1 MKTESKEPMLKQKR
15 RTVFFKGKHS
25 NRHMKS
31 KTETMHRGTRPN
43 QNRSD
48 SVQIEPG
55 SSLRKPEP
63 LRSKTAGE
71 GLKNAQ
77 PVNRHQQ
84 AVPQEPKTA
93 NRMNR
98 RAIKKASFSMS
109 RRISGSYIQ
118 MVIDAFL
125 SCLVL
130 MLLIFIL
137 YHCVILVM
145 DVQHIVEDLS
155 TTQTLND
162 SVYDIIVQKDTEIA
176 LFDKSGEMLI
186 NSFGKWYMPNERL
199 PIWFFRRDNAIF
211 IMLKTWISRTDAIYT
226 INIFRDITPILLE
239 LAVLLGFTVFLGLL
253 TLLTIYFRGRSITKN
268 VLYPIQEVTKMTKEI
283 KAQNLNLRLNV
294 TNAKDELKE
303 LIITFNSMMDRIE
316 DAYNKQNQF
325 VSDASHELRTP
336 ISVVQGYARMLERW
350 GKEDPDVLHES
361 IEAIRNEA
369 ENMKE
374 LVDKL
379 LFIARNDKDTLIL
392 NKEKFSL
399 SEMMEELVKETR
411 MVNEQHTIEASI
423 EQGLNTYADRNRIKQ
438 AMRIFIDNAQK
449 YTEPGKTIE
458 VNLKREENRAVL
470 SVTDSGCGITKEDL
484 NNVFD
489 RFFRADESRDR
500 NKGGHGLGLSIA
512 KIIVLRHG
520 GKINVKSKVGE
531 GSVFSI
537 ILEADPEA
545 VEG

>member
-1 MKTESKEPMLKQKR
+1 
-15 RTVFFKGKHS
+15 
-25 NRHMKS
+25 
-31 KTETMHRGTRPN
+31 
-43 QNRSD
+43 
-48 SVQIEPG
+48 
-55 SSLRKPEP
+55 
-63 LRSKTAGE
+63 
-71 GLKNAQ
+71 
-77 PVNRHQQ
+77 
-84 AVPQEPKTA
+84 
-93 NRMNR
+93 
-98 RAIKKASFSMS
+98 MS